1 MTSKKGFYLYT
12 LDHYCSN
19 KCCSCD
25 SSLEICRTLGNISI
39 AFRISWT
46 LVHAGYM
53 LQWDSFVRHKWLFF
67 YNFIKY
73 SLQYV
78 EQNWKHALTSFNK
91 CIYQMF
97 IWYNFVLF
105 SMYALN
111 DMWRFWYHNFCF
123 IRMKLYE
130 QYDKRG
136 ERNNKSFV
144 HDNKPYKRYKM

>member
-1 MTSKKGFYLYT
+1 MLQLWQFSGDMQDPWEYFHCIPNFVDT
-12 LDHYCSN
+12 
-19 KCCSCD
+19 CSCW
-25 SSLEICRTLGNISI
+25 L
-39 AFRISWT
+39 
-46 LVHAGYM
+46 HAPVG
-53 LQWDSFVRHKWLFF
+53 FVCPAQMAFF